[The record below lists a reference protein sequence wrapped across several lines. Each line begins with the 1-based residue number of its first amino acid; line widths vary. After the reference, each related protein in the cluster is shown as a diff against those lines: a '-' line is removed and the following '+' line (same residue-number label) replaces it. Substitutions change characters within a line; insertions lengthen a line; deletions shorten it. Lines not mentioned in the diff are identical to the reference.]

1 VVGFLYVTPQRFDL
15 GVAGLGRA
23 TELRPLG
30 LALHEA
36 KLEVACGIERDA
48 GRGTYLV
55 KDQQGYD
62 QRS

>member
-1 VVGFLYVTPQRFDL
+1 L
-15 GVAGLGRA
+15 RA
-23 TELRPLG
+23 LG

-48 GRGTYLV
+48 GRGTYVV